1 MKIGFDLDKVFID
14 YPPFISSRLIDKLY
28 KKRDNGILLYR
39 IPNRP
44 EQIFRRLT
52 HLPPFR
58 PPISG
63 NLQFLKSIAT
73 EQNKLYLIS
82 SRFKFLEKP
91 TNDLIKKHKLHKI
104 FETMY
109 FNYENKQP
117 HEFKQ
122 EIIKNLHLDAYID
135 DDLSLLRHVAS
146 KNPKVKFYWL
156 NQEIA
161 GKKITKNIFAINH
174 ISDFLKQ

>member
-1 MKIGFDLDKVFID
+1 
-14 YPPFISSRLIDKLY
+14 
-28 KKRDNGILLYR
+28 
-39 IPNRP
+39 
-44 EQIFRRLT
+44 
-52 HLPPFR
+52 
-58 PPISG
+58 
-63 NLQFLKSIAT
+63 
-73 EQNKLYLIS
+73 
-82 SRFKFLEKP
+82 
-91 TNDLIKKHKLHKI
+91 
-104 FETMY
+104 MY